1 MTGLKNY
8 LPVKKIFLAAGLVSI
23 LVTSFFFDTLYAW
36 QWIDYRLH
44 SSLEISGALISCLIG
59 ILLLIKSQAKLDA
72 RLIMLATGFAGMG
85 ILDTAHAI
93 SRPGDAF
100 IFLHSVASLSG
111 GFFFS
116 SAWFSRGRQMRNL
129 FELRFIFFGFVA
141 LTASVGLR
149 ALLFPEDVPKI
160 MPLFDGH
167 FTMAAVLINLTA
179 GFLFFASMIEC
190 YLSYKRKRQSQD
202 LFFACL
208 VGFFGIA
215 AVLFPFS
222 TPWNGMWWIWH
233 LVRFSAFVATL
244 IYIFKIYGP
253 PLRRKAAQTKEEK
266 SSHRLA
272 KTPTHLVFWVLA
284 DCIYLILLSP
294 FFGNKIPLAFS
305 AFFLVHLLA
314 IAVGT
319 MVMFT
324 GLGAGV
330 LWIPVLTFLNIRPS
344 EAVAISIFTQIA
356 GKGTGS
362 LTYLFSGMVDMKI
375 AARFIPFALGGVTL
389 GFLSGFYVPTAY
401 ERILIYIFLLI
412 AGYLLMK
419 TLHSLSETEPEICKS
434 TGNHSFSKSYSVVLF
449 SSFFT
454 GLLSIGNTD
463 WIIPHMIQKLKM
475 PTSRAVAT
483 GLFIMFASILFYLFL
498 VWLCV
503 LTGKG
508 TWPHGTYL
516 LFATCSGV
524 ILGGQMGT
532 RLIRISWFK
541 RHQKHGF
548 ILMLALSII
557 HLLW

>member
-1 MTGLKNY
+1 MFSTSL
-8 LPVKKIFLAAGLVSI
+8 KKIFLVSGFVFI
-23 LVTSFFFDTLYAW
+23 LAVLLFFDTLYTW
-36 QWIDYRLH
+36 QWLDYGVH
-44 SSLEISGALISCLIG
+44 SFLEISGGLIACLIG
-59 ILLLIKSQAKLDA
+59 ILLFIKSQDKLDA
-72 RLIMLATGFAGMG
+72 HLIMLATGFAGMG

-93 SRPGDAF
+93 SRSGDAF
-100 IFLHSVASLSG
+100 VFLHSVASLSG
-111 GFFFS
+111 GFFFAS
-116 SAWFSRGRQMRNL
+116 VWLSRGRRMRNL
-129 FELRFIFFGFVA
+129 FELRFIFIGFAV

-160 MPLFDGH
+160 MPLFDGS

-179 GFLFFASMIEC
+179 GVLFFASVVEF
-190 YLSYKRKRQSQD
+190 YLAYRRGHQSRD

-208 VGFFGIA
+208 AAFFGIA
-215 AVLFPFS
+215 ALIFPFS

-233 LVRFSAFVATL
+233 LVRFCAFAATL
-244 IYIFKIYGP
+244 VYIFRAYGP
-253 PLRRKAAQTKEEK
+253 HLKHRADKTREK
-266 SSHRLA
+266 PPFDRLS
-272 KTPTHLVFWVLA
+272 KTPAHLVFWILA
-284 DCIYLILLSP
+284 DFIYIILLSP
-294 FFGNKIPLAFS
+294 FLGHKIALGFS
-305 AFFLVHLLA
+305 EFMLVHLLA
-314 IAVGT
+314 VAVGT

-330 LWIPVLTFLNIRPS
+330 LWIPVLTFLDIRPS

-362 LTYLFSGMVDMKI
+362 LTYLFSGMVDMTI
-375 AARFIPFALGGVTL
+375 AARFTPMAMAGVAL
-389 GFLSGFYVPTAY
+389 GFLAGFYFPMAY
-401 ERILIYIFLLI
+401 ERVLLYIFLLI

-419 TLHSLSETEPEICKS
+419 TLHSLSEPEPETYS
-434 TGNHSFSKSYSVVLF
+434 PPGGHSLTKSYPVVLF

-498 VWLCV
+498 VWLSV

-508 TWPHGTYL
+508 AWPHETYL

-524 ILGGQMGT
+524 ILGGQIGT

-541 RHQKHGF
+541 QHQKHGF
-548 ILMLALSII
+548 IMMLALSII